1 MTDIADQLREVMAG
15 LSPHEQASLRAR
27 LIPVITH
34 RQAIKRFPTP
44 GHLSQFH
51 RPEFL
56 QTPMLDL
63 LDEAMMKADRG
74 ERQRIIVNTPPQEG
88 KTSRLQDACAWMLL
102 RNPRRRI
109 VFASY
114 EQSIAAQSSLEIR
127 RLFEA
132 HGGGYRGQQLGID
145 HRDVLGLRLDPDRA
159 QQTAWSLAEVPGKK
173 GARPGSVI
181 AVGVGSS
188 LSGRP
193 ADIIVID
200 DPIKDAK
207 QADSET
213 WRKGIVDWYQSVVVA
228 RLPPQSVIVVV
239 QTRWHEDDLTGWLLA
254 QDEKTGANEWL
265 HLNIPAQA
273 TDADDLLGRKPGEY
287 MISARGRTAVDW
299 ERRKR
304 DVGTRWWHAMYQGAP
319 AAPEGGIFKRE
330 WFDRYRVGAAP
341 EMQFVFTVI
350 DPADNSGDGDEAGIM
365 TGGMGAD
372 GDWYLLE
379 DASGHYTVGE
389 WLRVALFSVLRHKGV
404 RLMFEK
410 SLSQLSKSLKA
421 EWQKILK
428 QAWELAAARDA
439 WKVDGE
445 SAEWPEHPLP
455 AMIDTAMKKLV
466 HETAEHTE
474 DLPALTKQL
483 RELWP
488 FVPTVLAMPVTGPPI
503 VPFPAVGSKSVRAE
517 LASPFWESGK
527 VHLVGSGFGKLEN
540 QMATWLTTQDSPDR
554 MDAAVHWTHQ
564 VSTLS
569 AVRVSRAQ
577 GSVPQRQS
585 AMPQALRS
593 TRRNRR

>member
-1 MTDIADQLREVMAG
+1 MTDIAAQIRAAMSRLTP
-15 LSPHEQASLRAR
+15 SEQASLRAK
-27 LIPVITH
+27 LVPVITH
-34 RQAIKRFPTP
+34 RQAIQRFPTP

-56 QTPMLDL
+56 QTPMLDV
-63 LDEAMMKADRG
+63 LDDAMMRADRG
-74 ERQRIIVNTPPQEG
+74 EAQRIIVNTPPQEG

-102 RNPRRRI
+102 RDPRRRI

-132 HGGGYRGQQLGID
+132 HGGGYRGQQQGMD
-145 HRDVLGLRLDPDRA
+145 HKDVLGLRLDPDRA
-159 QQTAWSLAEVPGKK
+159 QQTAWSLADVPGKK
-173 GARPGSVI
+173 GVRPGSVI

-228 RLPPQSVIVVV
+228 RLPPKSVIVVV
-239 QTRWHEDDLTGWLLA
+239 QTRWHEEDLTGWLLA
-254 QDEKTGANEWL
+254 EDEKTGANEWI

-273 TDADDLLGRKPGEY
+273 TDTDDLLGRQPGEY
-287 MISARGRTAVDW
+287 MISARGRTPADW

-330 WFDRYRVGAAP
+330 WFDKNRVGAAP
-341 EMQFVFTVI
+341 EMQFVLTVI

-365 TGGMGAD
+365 TGGLGAD
-372 GDWYLLE
+372 GEWYLLE
-379 DASGHYTVGE
+379 DASGHYTVGQ

-410 SLSQLSKSLKA
+410 SLSQLKKSLAA
-421 EWQKILK
+421 EWSKILK
-428 QAWELAAARDA
+428 QAWELKAARDA
-439 WKVDGE
+439 WKADTKDV
-445 SAEWPEHPLP
+445 EWPVVPLP
-455 AMIDTAMKKLV
+455 MMVDAAIRKLV
-466 HETAEHTE
+466 HESAMETE
-474 DLPALTKQL
+474 DLPALTKEL
-483 RELWP
+483 IDLWP
-488 FVPTVLAMPVTGPPI
+488 YVPQVLAMPVTGPPI
-503 VPFPAVGSKSVRAE
+503 VAFPAVGSKSVRAE

-540 QMATWLTTQDSPDR
+540 QMATWLPTQDSPDR

-593 TRRNRR
+593 TRRGRR